1 MRLSWPSSR
10 GNRRI
15 LTDREDEESAAMA
28 ETPVLYD
35 MPSSPGSISTT
46 NDAATLIAS
55 PDQTT
60 RRNHYRADQLEAIS
74 VVSDD
79 DEDDDEF
86 EQRRQL
92 LTDVIILLDI
102 STLNEKVGS
111 SSSFIIG
118 RREEV
123 KMIDRRVSCH

>member
-15 LTDREDEESAAMA
+15 LTDGEDEESAAMA

-79 DEDDDEF
+79 EDDDEF

-92 LTDVIILLDI
+92 LTDVRIIILLDI
-102 STLNEKVGS
+102 STLNERLAAAEAAASLSGVERK
-111 SSSFIIG
+111 
-118 RREEV
+118 
-123 KMIDRRVSCH
+123 